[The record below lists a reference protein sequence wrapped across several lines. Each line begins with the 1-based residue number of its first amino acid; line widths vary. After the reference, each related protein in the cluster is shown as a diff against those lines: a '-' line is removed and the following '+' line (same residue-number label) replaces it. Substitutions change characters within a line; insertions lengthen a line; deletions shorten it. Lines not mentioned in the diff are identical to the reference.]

1 MKLFLKLAGACCA
14 LIFTL
19 NSNAQTDGCSASP
32 TIPVTATCAS
42 PTNGTTAGATQTIIG
57 CVGNADD
64 DVWYQFTATATT
76 HQITV
81 VGSASFDPVLQLFS
95 GGCSVLNTVS
105 CMDQTFNGGTET
117 IYATGLTIGAVYKI
131 RVYHYSAGSG
141 SNTFTICVTTP
152 PSAPANDNCAGATL
166 LGVNLACTYTNST
179 SASATQSMVG
189 CAGNADDDVWFRFVA
204 TNSVQTIT
212 VDPSAYMD
220 PVIELFSGTCATL
233 NSLYCVDNTFTNG
246 NEVISAVGL
255 IPGNTYY
262 VRVYDYYTST
272 GGAPFQICVTGTA
285 TSAPT
290 NDEPCNAIPLPA
302 VTAECSYLNFTT
314 VGATASLG
322 APTPASCA
330 GGSAPFQGGFNATT
344 ADVWFSVVV
353 PASGILSITP
363 QPGYGINDAAMA
375 LYSGT
380 CGALTQIA
388 CSDDYNFPGAT
399 NDFKPYILQTG
410 LTPGSTVYIR
420 YWRYNTNTGV
430 FGICVSSPTNDN
442 CANALY
448 ICDLNGYSASTSAA
462 YTPDRPGT
470 GAGQMF
476 GNNETSAGVNLVD
489 GTNSGGPFGG
499 TTYDVNIENN
509 SWITFTAAATTATLT
524 VSIYNCWVGNFPS
537 GGIQMEI
544 FSGTNC
550 NNFVSV
556 SNFEESSTGF
566 VITATGLTIGQDYYL
581 MVDGYAGDICN
592 YTITANTG
600 VAFPEIIASA
610 NPICTGTS
618 VTLTAPAGATSYL
631 WSPGGQTTSTIN
643 VSPSSTTTYTCVVE
657 GVCGY
662 KQTLTKTVNV
672 NQLPT
677 LLNSTAV
684 SICTGTAFNTTLTSD
699 IPSTY
704 SWSATPNGNVTGETT
719 TTQSSS
725 TINNTLN
732 LSVGSSQIVNYN
744 ITSTAISSGCIS
756 NQTIAVTVNPRP
768 VADAGSPFT
777 KTCVTNPTGASIG
790 MTAVAG
796 VTYSWSPTTGLSSS
810 TVSNPTANPTST
822 TTYTL
827 TATQTSTGCTASST
841 VTVTVNTTVP
851 VANAGSAFTKTCV
864 SNPSGAT
871 IGVAPVAGVTYSWSP
886 ATGLSSSTVSNPTA
900 NPTTTTAYTLIA
912 TNTSSGCTATSNVSV
927 TVNTTVP
934 VANAG
939 TDFTKTCVTNPSG
952 ATIGVAPVVG
962 VTYSWTPTTGLSSST
977 VSNPT
982 ANPTS
987 TTVYTLTAI
996 NTASGCTATSNMTV
1010 TVNTTL
1016 PVANAGTAFTKTC
1029 VTNPTGA
1036 TIGVAPVAGTTY
1048 SWSPATGLS
1057 SSTVSNP
1064 TANPTSTTSYTV
1076 TATNSSSGCT
1086 ATSNVT
1092 VTVNTTLPVGNTIS
1106 NQTLCD
1112 GANTTAVNFTGTP
1125 ASGVVYNWTNS
1136 NPLIGLGATGSGN
1149 IASFAAQNGG
1159 ASAISSTITVTP
1171 TTTDNGCVGSPVSFT
1186 ISVNPLLN
1194 STFTYP
1200 GNTYCQSGTNPS
1212 PNITGVAGGTFS
1224 GTAGLS
1230 INPTTGLINLAAST
1244 LTSHVV
1250 TYTTIG
1256 SCPTSSTF
1264 NFTVTTAPTSG
1275 FSYSQPTYCQE
1286 SADPSVIYVAGAS
1299 GGVFSATPAG
1309 LSINTITGQIDL
1321 SASTPNTYT
1330 VTNFIAPSGGCAP
1343 STSTFD
1349 VTIFETPT
1357 VTAPVSSSVC
1367 DGTPVTLSGAGNAVS
1382 YTWNN
1387 GVSNGVTF
1395 TPTSTLTYTVTGLSA
1410 NNCSNTATTT
1420 VTVVPN
1426 EIPLFTFGTTASIC
1440 SGASVPTLLSTSTN
1454 GINGVWSPS
1463 SVSNT
1468 SSNNYVF
1475 TPVAGVCALSTNFN
1489 VTITSLPQITGTP
1502 VSSPSGCNLSNG
1514 SLTSVNVTGSP
1525 VLIYD
1530 WTNSSGNSVG
1540 SSSDLINQPAGNYT
1554 LTVTDGN
1561 GCESQFGPYSII
1573 NPNAPTTPTP
1583 IVVNQTC
1590 TQSTGSITLSGGF
1603 TSYEL
1608 TGINPVQPL
1617 VSNATGV
1624 FTNLIPGDY
1633 SVFVIDANSCSSVA
1647 ITVTILNDD
1656 LLDCDGDGVTTEDE
1670 VADGTDPNDP
1680 CDYLAGSITLTPS
1693 GDYLDADCDG
1703 DGVTNGDEI
1712 ADGTDPEDPC
1722 DYLSGSITLTP
1733 SGDYLTEDCDGDG
1746 VTNGDELADGT
1757 DPEDPC
1763 DYLAGS
1769 ITLTPSGVFLTTDCD
1784 GDGVTN
1790 GDEIVDGTDPFDPC
1804 SFEDGSITLTPGG
1817 LWNDADCDG
1826 DGVTNGDELADGTDP
1841 YDPCSLDELSITLP
1855 VTDTTDCDVTIDIPD
1870 GFSPNGDLVN
1880 DVFVIDNIEYYPKN
1894 HFTVLNRWGN
1904 IVYETDGYLNTWDG
1918 TSQANL
1924 KIGGEDLPTGTYFY
1938 ILDLGEDIEGMERYY
1953 KGFIFLNR

>member
-1 MKLFLKLAGACCA
+1 MKLYLKLAGVFCA

-19 NSNAQTDGCSASP
+19 NSYAQTDGCSASP

-42 PTNGTTAGATQTIIG
+42 PTSGTTAGATQTIIG

-64 DVWYQFTATATT
+64 DVWYQFTATSTT

-81 VGSASFDPVLQLFS
+81 VGSATFDPVVQLFS

-152 PSAPANDNCAGATL
+152 PAAPANDNCAGATL

-179 SASATQSMVG
+179 SASATQSLVG

-212 VDPSAYMD
+212 IDPSASMD
-220 PVIELFSGTCATL
+220 PVIELFSGTCGTL
-233 NSLYCVDNTFTNG
+233 NSLYCIDNTFTNG

-302 VTAECSYLNFTT
+302 VTAECTYLNFTT

-330 GGSAPFQGGFNATT
+330 GGSAPFQGGFNAST

-363 QPGYGINDAAMA
+363 QPGYGINDAVMV

-410 LTPGSTVYIR
+410 LTPGATVYIR
-420 YWRYNTNTGV
+420 YWRFSTNTGI
-430 FGICVSSPTNDN
+430 FGLCVSSPTNDN

-499 TTYDVNIENN
+499 TTFDVNIENN

-566 VITATGLTIGQDYYL
+566 VITATGLTVGQDYYL

-610 NPICTGTS
+610 NPICTGTAI
-618 VTLTAPAGATSYL
+618 TLTAPAGATSYL
-631 WSPGGQTTSTIN
+631 WSPGGQTTQTIN

-662 KQTLTKTVNV
+662 KQTLTKTITV
-672 NQLPT
+672 NQLPNIT
-677 LLNSTAV
+677 NPNSS
-684 SICTGTAFNTTLTSD
+684 SICSGQTFNMPLTADLTSTFSWIAANNGNTT
-699 IPSTY
+699 
-704 SWSATPNGNVTGETT
+704 GESI
-719 TTQSSS
+719 TTQTTS
-725 TINNTLN
+725 TINNTITN
-732 LSVGSSQIVNYN
+732 SSGTPQIVNY
-744 ITSTAISSGCIS
+744 T
-756 NQTIAVTVNPRP
+756 VT
-768 VADAGSPFT
+768 
-777 KTCVTNPTGASIG
+777 
-790 MTAVAG
+790 
-796 VTYSWSPTTGLSSS
+796 
-810 TVSNPTANPTST
+810 PTS
-822 TTYTL
+822 
-827 TATQTSTGCTASST
+827 SNGC
-841 VTVTVNTTVP
+841 VGIPRV
-851 VANAGSAFTKTCV
+851 
-864 SNPSGAT
+864 
-871 IGVAPVAGVTYSWSP
+871 
-886 ATGLSSSTVSNPTA
+886 
-900 NPTTTTAYTLIA
+900 
-912 TNTSSGCTATSNVSV
+912 VSV
-927 TVNTTVP
+927 TVNPLNTITSGSNQTVCLNSSIIPISMTT
-934 VANAG
+934 
-939 TDFTKTCVTNPSG
+939 
-952 ATIGVAPVVG
+952 
-962 VTYSWTPTTGLSSST
+962 
-977 VSNPT
+977 
-982 ANPTS
+982 
-987 TTVYTLTAI
+987 
-996 NTASGCTATSNMTV
+996 
-1010 TVNTTL
+1010 
-1016 PVANAGTAFTKTC
+1016 
-1029 VTNPTGA
+1029 TGA
-1036 TIGVAPVAGTTY
+1036 TGANV
-1048 SWSPATGLS
+1048 TGLPAGVTGTWS
-1057 SSTVSNP
+1057 SNVITISGAPTVSG
-1064 TANPTSTTSYTV
+1064 TFTYTV
-1076 TATNSSSGCT
+1076 TTTGGCPSTT
-1086 ATSNVT
+1086 AT
-1092 VTVNTTLPVGNTIS
+1092 G
-1106 NQTLCD
+1106 
-1112 GANTTAVNFTGTP
+1112 
-1125 ASGVVYNWTNS
+1125 
-1136 NPLIGLGATGSGN
+1136 
-1149 IASFAAQNGG
+1149 
-1159 ASAISSTITVTP
+1159 TITVTP
-1171 TTTDNGCVGSPVSFT
+1171 LNTVATGINRTTCINSAITTITLATTGATGATITGLPAGVTGTWAGNVVTISGTPTASGTFTYTVTTTGGCPPATTTGT
-1186 ISVNPLLN
+1186 ITVNPLLN
-1194 STFTYP
+1194 SSFTYP
-1200 GNTYCQSGTNPS
+1200 GNTYCQSGTNPT
-1212 PNITGVAGGTFS
+1212 PTITGVAGGTFS
-1224 GTAGLS
+1224 GSAGLS
-1230 INPTTGLINLAAST
+1230 INATTGLINLAAST

-1264 NFTVTTAPTSG
+1264 NITVTTAPTSG

-1286 SADPSVIYVAGAS
+1286 SADPSVTYVAGAS

-1321 SASTPNTYT
+1321 SSSTPNTYT

-1343 STSTFD
+1343 STSTFS
-1349 VTIFETPT
+1349 VTIFATPT
-1357 VTAPVSSSVC
+1357 VTAPVISSVC
-1367 DGTPVTLSGAGNAVS
+1367 DGTPVTLSGSGNAAT

-1387 GVSNGVTF
+1387 GITNGVSF

-1410 NNCSNTATTT
+1410 NSCLNTATTT

-1426 EIPLFTFGTTASIC
+1426 VTPLFSFGTTASIC
-1440 SGASVPTLLSTSTN
+1440 SGATVPSLPSTSTN
-1454 GINGVWSPS
+1454 GINGTWSPS

-1468 SSNNYVF
+1468 TSNNYVF
-1475 TPVAGVCALSTNFN
+1475 TPAVGVCALSTNFN

-1502 VSSPSGCNLSNG
+1502 VSTPSGCNLSNG

-1540 SSSDLINQPAGNYT
+1540 SSSDLVNQPAGNYT

-1590 TQSTGSITLSGGF
+1590 TQSTGSITLTGGF

-1633 SVFVIDANSCSSVA
+1633 SVFVIDASSCSSAA

-1670 VADGTDPNDP
+1670 VTDGTDPNDP

-1722 DYLSGSITLTP
+1722 DFLAGSITLGP

-1757 DPEDPC
+1757 NPEDPC

-1769 ITLTPSGVFLTTDCD
+1769 ITLTPSGEFLTTDCD

-1790 GDEIVDGTDPFDPC
+1790 EDEIADGTDPFDPC
-1804 SFEDGSITLTPGG
+1804 SFESGSITLTLGG
-1817 LWNDADCDG
+1817 LWNDSDCDG

-1918 TSQANL
+1918 TSQANI

>member
-1 MKLFLKLAGACCA
+1 
-14 LIFTL
+14 
-19 NSNAQTDGCSASP
+19 
-32 TIPVTATCAS
+32 
-42 PTNGTTAGATQTIIG
+42 
-57 CVGNADD
+57 
-64 DVWYQFTATATT
+64 
-76 HQITV
+76 
-81 VGSASFDPVLQLFS
+81 
-95 GGCSVLNTVS
+95 
-105 CMDQTFNGGTET
+105 MDQTFNGGTET

-141 SNTFTICVTTP
+141 SSTFTICVTTP
-152 PSAPANDNCAGATL
+152 PAAPANDNCVGATL
-166 LGVNLACTYTNST
+166 LGVNLACTYTNAS
-179 SASATQSMVG
+179 SASATQSIVG

-212 VDPSAYMD
+212 VDPSTAMD
-220 PVIELFSGTCATL
+220 PVVELFSGTCGTI
-233 NSLYCVDNTFTNG
+233 NSLYCEDNGFSNG

-262 VRVYDYYTST
+262 IRVYDYYTST

-290 NDEPCNAIPLPA
+290 NDDPCNAIPLPA

-330 GGSAPFQGGFNATT
+330 GGSAPFQGGFNVAT

-420 YWRYNTNTGV
+420 YWRFNINTGI
-430 FGICVSSPTNDN
+430 FGLCVSSPTNDN

-470 GAGQMF
+470 GAGQMY

-499 TTYDVNIENN
+499 TTFDVNIENN

-566 VITATGLTIGQDYYL
+566 VITASGLTIGQDYYL

-600 VAFPEIIASA
+600 VAFPEITASA

-618 VTLTAPAGATSYL
+618 ETLTAPAGATSYL
-631 WSPGGQTTSTIN
+631 WSPGGQTTPTIN

-704 SWSATPNGNVTGETT
+704 SWSATANGNVTGETT
-719 TTQSSS
+719 ATQSTS

-732 LSVGSSQIVNYN
+732 LSAGTSQVVNYN
-744 ITSTAISSGCIS
+744 ITSTAISSGCVS

-768 VADAGSPFT
+768 VADAGLDFT
-777 KTCVTNPTGASIG
+777 KTCVTNPTGTAIG
-790 MTAVAG
+790 MTAVGG

-827 TATQTSTGCTASST
+827 TSTQTSTGCTAT
-841 VTVTVNTTVP
+841 DAVTVTVNTAVP
-851 VANAGSAFTKTCV
+851 LANAGSAFTKTCT
-864 SNPSGAT
+864 SNATGAT
-871 IGVAPVAGVTYSWSP
+871 IGVAPVVGVIYSWSP
-886 ATGLSSSTVSNPTA
+886 STGLSSSTVSNPTA
-900 NPTTTTAYTLIA
+900 NPTSTTVYTLTA
-912 TNTSSGCTATSNVSV
+912 TNSLSGCTASGNVTV
-927 TVNTTVP
+927 TVNTTFP

-952 ATIGVAPVVG
+952 ATIGVASVAG
-962 VTYSWTPTTGLSSST
+962 VTYSWSPSTGLSSST

-982 ANPTS
+982 TNPSS
-987 TTVYTLTAI
+987 TTVYTLTST
-996 NTASGCTATSNMTV
+996 NTA
-1010 TVNTTL
+1010 
-1016 PVANAGTAFTKTC
+1016 
-1029 VTNPTGA
+1029 
-1036 TIGVAPVAGTTY
+1036 
-1048 SWSPATGLS
+1048 
-1057 SSTVSNP
+1057 
-1064 TANPTSTTSYTV
+1064 
-1076 TATNSSSGCT
+1076 SGCT

-1092 VTVNTTLPVGNTIS
+1092 VTVNTTLPVANAGTSFTKTCVTNPSGATIGVAPVAGTTYSWSPTIGLSSSTASNPTANPTSTTVYTLTATNTSSGCTATSNVTVTVNTAVPFVNAIS

-1112 GANTTAVNFTGTP
+1112 LANTTSVNFTGTP
-1125 ASGVVYNWTNS
+1125 AVGNVYNWTNS
-1136 NPLIGLGATGSGN
+1136 NTSIGLIASGSGN
-1149 IASFAAQNGG
+1149 IATFSAQNGG
-1159 ASAISSTITVTP
+1159 TSAISSIITVTP
-1171 TTTDNGCVGSPVSFT
+1171 TTTANGCVGSPDSFT

-1194 STFTYP
+1194 SSFTYP

-1212 PNITGVAGGTFS
+1212 PTITGVAGGTFS

-1264 NFTVTTAPTSG
+1264 NITVTTAPTSG

-1286 SADPSVIYVAGAS
+1286 SADPSVTYVSGAS
-1299 GGVFSATPAG
+1299 GGVFSASPSG
-1309 LSINTITGQIDL
+1309 LSINSTTGQIDL
-1321 SASTPNTYT
+1321 SASSPNVYS
-1330 VTNFIAPSGGCAP
+1330 VTNFISPSGGCAP

-1357 VTAPVSSSVC
+1357 VTAPTSSSIC
-1367 DGTPVTLSGAGNAVS
+1367 DGTSVTLTGSGNAAS
-1382 YTWNN
+1382 YSWNN
-1387 GVSNGVTF
+1387 GIINGVSF
-1395 TPTSTLTYTVTGLSA
+1395 TPTNTLTYTVTGLSS
-1410 NNCSNTATTT
+1410 NNCVNTALTTI
-1420 VTVVPN
+1420 TVVSNVLPT
-1426 EIPLFTFGTTASIC
+1426 FSFGTSLNVC
-1440 SGASVPTLLSTSTN
+1440 SGLTVPTLPNVSD
-1454 GINGVWSPS
+1454 NGVNGTWSPTV
-1463 SVSNT
+1463 VSNT
-1468 SSNNYVF
+1468 SSNNYIF
-1475 TPVAGVCALSTNFN
+1475 TPNFGVCALTTSFN
-1489 VTITSLPQITGTP
+1489 VTVNNLPQIIGTP
-1502 VSSPSGCNLSNG
+1502 ISTPSGCNLSNG
-1514 SLTSVNVTGSP
+1514 SLTSVNVAGSP

-1530 WTNSSGNSVG
+1530 WTNSTGNSVG
-1540 SSSDLINQPAGNYT
+1540 SSSDLVNQPAGNYT
-1554 LTVTDGN
+1554 LSVTDGD

-1590 TQSTGSITLSGGF
+1590 TQSTGSITLTGGF

-1617 VSNATGV
+1617 VSNSTGI
-1624 FTNLIPGDY
+1624 FTNLVTGEY
-1633 SVFVIDANSCSSVA
+1633 SVFVIDANSCTSTA
-1647 ITVTILNDD
+1647 ITITILNDD

-1712 ADGTDPEDPC
+1712 ADGTDPENPC
-1722 DYLSGSITLTP
+1722 DYLIGSITLAP

-1757 DPEDPC
+1757 NPEDPC

-1769 ITLTPSGVFLTTDCD
+1769 ISLTTLGEFLTTDCD

-1804 SFEDGSITLTPGG
+1804 SFEVGSITLTLGG
-1817 LWNDADCDG
+1817 LWNDTDCDG
-1826 DGVTNGDELADGTDP
+1826 DGVTNGDEIADGTDP

-1880 DVFVIDNIEYYPKN
+1880 DVFVIDNIEYYSKN
-1894 HFTVLNRWGN
+1894 HFTILNRWGN
-1904 IVYETDGYLNTWDG
+1904 IVYETDGYMNTWDG
-1918 TSQANL
+1918 RSQANF